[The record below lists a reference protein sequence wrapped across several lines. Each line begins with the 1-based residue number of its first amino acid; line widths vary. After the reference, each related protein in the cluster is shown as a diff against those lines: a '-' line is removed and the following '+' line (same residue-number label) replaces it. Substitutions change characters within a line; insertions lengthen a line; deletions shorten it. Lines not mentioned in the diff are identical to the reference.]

1 MITRKDIVDIAY
13 KQLSIDYNTKFQDFY
28 LDKNILTNRIMQPN
42 QRKDLHQSFIF
53 NMMSIQGKSVVTS
66 KKELFSWIEKEI
78 LPKQAN
84 WIFDFYMLRRI
95 DQRLKSYNHEID
107 QVLLH
112 YLPDPKKLKV
122 NDSNQIKWFYEKDIL
137 QFKDDPRYDEAFCF
151 DPDAPDVL
159 GVAFYE
165 DDEIIGMAGVSRD
178 SDYLYQIG
186 INVDEKHR
194 HKGIGSMLVSHLTA
208 RLLNMGIVPF
218 YKTSISHVNS
228 SNVAIKSGFF
238 LAWVEL
244 TSKKAS

>member
-28 LDKNILTNRIMQPN
+28 LDKNILTNRIMHPN

-95 DQRLKSYNHEID
+95 DQKLKSYNHEID

-194 HKGIGSMLVSHLTA
+194 HKGIGTVLVSQLTA